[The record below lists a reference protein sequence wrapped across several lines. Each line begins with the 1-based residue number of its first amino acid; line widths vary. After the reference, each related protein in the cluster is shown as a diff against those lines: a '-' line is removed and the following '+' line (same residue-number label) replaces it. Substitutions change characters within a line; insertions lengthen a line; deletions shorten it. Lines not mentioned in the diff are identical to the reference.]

1 VCSLNNKKNNSL
13 NNKFTEVLRDQTNGN
28 FVNLLSDIGRATAS
42 MLSIALGTYIPI
54 GLLVVVAQLAYRLW
68 KKNIFDLPLEELERE
83 KIKTDEKVK
92 ALEEELKYLE
102 ELRVAKCR
110 SDTECEHLVIKITG
124 LKEQLKILKYKLYVI
139 DIVEYVKKN
148 ERLFKEQLGSH
159 VWKKVVE
166 NPDKFKEEV
175 EKRLP
180 EVDVEALRQIAYQ
193 LVVSLETEREKPKEA
208 ELTLVKENK
217 EEKPT
222 YKPQL
227 PEVAVVEQRLLIEG
241 TINEWISFLNDA
253 LNKKVSVK
261 LPDIPPSKY
270 INEKGFRNLLM
281 ALLKIDIGKFS
292 ASQLFKEEK
301 HINKIATLIIELKE
315 GIVRVKPTD
324 SKKADID
331 QIINILTGG
340 EASEVKEYVKNDI
353 QYVEYVYRFK
363 DPEGKELTITKT
375 IQKTPSGIARE
386 ITYKLS

>member
-28 FVNLLSDIGRATAS
+28 LVNLLSDIGRATAS

-375 IQKTPSGIARE
+375 IQKTPSGIARG
-386 ITYKLS
+386 IIYKLS

>member
-1 VCSLNNKKNNSL
+1 MNNKKNNSL

-28 FVNLLSDIGRATAS
+28 LVNLLSDIGRATAS

-375 IQKTPSGIARE
+375 IQKTPSGIARG
-386 ITYKLS
+386 IIYKLS